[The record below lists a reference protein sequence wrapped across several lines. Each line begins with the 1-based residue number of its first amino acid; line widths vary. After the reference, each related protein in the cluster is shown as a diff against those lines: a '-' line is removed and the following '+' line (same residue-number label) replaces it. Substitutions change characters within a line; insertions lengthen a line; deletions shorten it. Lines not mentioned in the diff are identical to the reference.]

1 MATFA
6 EYTKMG
12 REQLL
17 KELAG
22 SRKSLFDIRYQ
33 VINKQSKAANGITLL
48 KKGIAQILTILNNN
62 LENKGEV
69 MQNVPAA
76 AEQSALRSETKQ
88 PVPVSFPA
96 SKKAKSPK
104 KKSTS
109 K

>member
-6 EYTKMG
+6 EYTKMS

-69 MQNVPAA
+69 MQNVPAT
-76 AEQSALRSETKQ
+76 AEQSEAAE
-88 PVPVSFPA
+88 PVSP
-96 SKKAKSPK
+96 KSTTRTPK

>member
-6 EYTKMG
+6 EYTKMS

-48 KKGIAQILTILNNN
+48 KKESPDTTILIT
-62 LENKGEV
+62 LKTKEV
-69 MQNVPAA
+69 MQNAGHC
-76 AEQSALRSETKQ
+76 
-88 PVPVSFPA
+88 
-96 SKKAKSPK
+96 
-104 KKSTS
+104 
-109 K
+109 